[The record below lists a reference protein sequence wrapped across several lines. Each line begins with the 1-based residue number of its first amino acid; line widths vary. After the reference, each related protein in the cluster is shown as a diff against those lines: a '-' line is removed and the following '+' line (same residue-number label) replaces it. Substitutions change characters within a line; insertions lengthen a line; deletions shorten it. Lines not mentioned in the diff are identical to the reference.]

1 MKMKKLY
8 LVTAIL
14 LNILCSGVAQAQ
26 PEPPPWMINI
36 MRQQAEENP
45 PITPEQQAINNCLT
59 FNRNKIMNIPAQTA
73 AENQRFWDGQI
84 GYFTYWCTQN
94 PNFNQ

>member
-1 MKMKKLY
+1 MKKLY

-14 LNILCSGVAQAQ
+14 LSLSFTGTTQAQ

-45 PITPEQQAINNCLT
+45 TITPEQQAINNCLA
-59 FNRNKIMNIPAQTA
+59 FNRNKIMDNIMQTA
-73 AENQRFWDGQI
+73 AENQRIWGSQI
-84 GYFTYWCTQN
+84 SFFTYWCTQD